1 MGREWRLLWQDPFS
15 RALTSWI
22 PLLLI
27 GLLCWIF
34 SAGLARDLKVGLVD
48 LDRSALFC

>member
-1 MGREWRLLWQDPFS
+1 MGREWRLLWQDPFG
-15 RALTSWI
+15 RALASWV

-27 GLLCWIF
+27 GILCWIF

-48 LDRSALFC
+48 LDRSPLS